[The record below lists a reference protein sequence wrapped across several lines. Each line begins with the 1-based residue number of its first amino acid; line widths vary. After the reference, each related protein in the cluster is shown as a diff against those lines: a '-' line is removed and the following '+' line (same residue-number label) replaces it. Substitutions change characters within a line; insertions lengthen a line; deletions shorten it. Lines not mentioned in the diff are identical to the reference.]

1 MRSVRSVPLLLIH
14 LACPAPRPGPTV
26 EFAHVLVLI
35 QYIFFFSGIVADE
48 ADRPIFFHPDD
59 GRQFRRT
66 LSISSISSVFDDAE
80 DPFNFSVY
88 MDKVRR
94 SAVKLPLRLFFW
106 GSSESRA
113 RPGVRHV
120 GSADYQGQFAFGTRA
135 AVFRQAWGTIR
146 CRYGRKR
153 LL

>member
-1 MRSVRSVPLLLIH
+1 
-14 LACPAPRPGPTV
+14 
-26 EFAHVLVLI
+26 
-35 QYIFFFSGIVADE
+35 
-48 ADRPIFFHPDD
+48 
-59 GRQFRRT
+59 
-66 LSISSISSVFDDAE
+66 
-80 DPFNFSVY
+80 

-94 SAVKLPLRLFFW
+94 SAVKLPLRLFFC
-106 GSSESRA
+106 SSESRA

-120 GSADYQGQFAFGTRA
+120 GSVDYQGQFTVGTCA